1 MESLFIQLSDYVK
14 CQNMTGFVVEG
25 HIYHPLI
32 YVLKTVVANN
42 STEVTPTWLTR
53 AFPQPVALAVIIA
66 IRLISQVWYYFCV
79 TLVKTKNTD
88 AFSTYYTCFRKPYTD
103 MIMSEMQNLQF

>member
-42 STEVTPTWLTR
+42 STESLPR
-53 AFPQPVALAVIIA
+53 
-66 IRLISQVWYYFCV
+66 
-79 TLVKTKNTD
+79 D
-88 AFSTYYTCFRKPYTD
+88 
-103 MIMSEMQNLQF
+103 